1 MLHHIQTK
9 GWTPIYYRKEKVIS
23 ADDVAHFFGCQLAW
37 SLRGN
42 TSIKRIW
49 STRELLDTIGT
60 CMECMPKNAFQ
71 DIYTCLH
78 FDDDWD
84 DNEWG
89 DVYADEKRCN
99 PKGTAHHH
107 GKLSM
112 FVDGFNL
119 WYKECLNFGRL
130 LIFNKSRIAGCYHSP
145 VMQGPDLTPICTG
158 ATIHSLAITHSD
170 LSSYKVHVRVFV
182 GGATV
187 RDLDKMNDN
196 TVTTQKWVNM
206 LLLMLDSFKNN
217 AHCITMDSAYMGD
230 IMAMIGRGMWRINM
244 VRTAQANRTG
254 ATSIAQSR
262 PRREQR
268 MAPSV
273 GSIPGNHFVFPCG
286 PTTLF
291 FRRPR
296 DTRGGLGGVVK
307 EK

>member
-1 MLHHIQTK
+1 M
-9 GWTPIYYRKEKVIS
+9 
-23 ADDVAHFFGCQLAW
+23 
-37 SLRGN
+37 
-42 TSIKRIW
+42 IKRIW
-49 STRELLDTIGT
+49 STRESLDTIGT

-170 LSSYKVHVRVFV
+170 LSSYKVHVRVF

-196 TVTTQKWVNM
+196 TITTQKWVNM